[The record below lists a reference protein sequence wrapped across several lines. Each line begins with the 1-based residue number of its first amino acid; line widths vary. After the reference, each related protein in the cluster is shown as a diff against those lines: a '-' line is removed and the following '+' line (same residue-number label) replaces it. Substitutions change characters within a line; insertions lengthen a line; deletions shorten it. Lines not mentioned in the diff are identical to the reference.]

1 MFVAIT
7 WSLVFGLMF
16 LIFIIADQSASE
28 SSFPLSPQWL
38 YARPTE
44 PKMV

>member
-7 WSLVFGLMF
+7 WSLVFCLIF

-28 SSFPLSPQWL
+28 SSIPLSPQWL
-38 YARPTE
+38 YAKPTE